1 MNQYGAVR
9 LMSRGHGSPFLR
21 ALYALRER
29 SNQVLQNN
37 FPPNPPESALLR
49 GILLGDESG
58 ISSELAQDYSRTG
71 TSHIIAISGFNMVV
85 LAGG

>member
-1 MNQYGAVR
+1 MAA
-9 LMSRGHGSPFLR
+9 LSC
-21 ALYALRER
+21 ALYMPFAKEAIR
-29 SNQVLQNN
+29 SCKQL
-37 FPPNPPESALLR
+37 PPNPPESALLR